1 MRGTLVLAIAVIA
14 ATLSFTGGASAEEP
28 VAPTRAEYVSQVEPI
43 CQANTEANKRI
54 LKDVRK
60 KARDGRLKEAGAQF
74 IHASAAFG
82 STVTKI
88 SEVPRPPADDA
99 RLLKWFEHLN
109 IIKTDLR
116 KLGVALKKEDKILAA
131 HEGIRV
137 ERAGNAANNVGFI
150 FEFRYCRIL
159 PGRFT

>member
-1 MRGTLVLAIAVIA
+1 MKGTFVLATAVA
-14 ATLSFTGGASAEEP
+14 AASLLLAASAGAEEAVP
-28 VAPTRAEYVSQVEPI
+28 PTRAEYVSQVEPI

-54 LKDVRK
+54 LKDVRQ
-60 KARDGRLKEAGAQF
+60 KARDGKLKEAGAQF

-82 STVTKI
+82 STVKKI

-99 RLLKWFEHLN
+99 RLLKWFKYLG
-109 IIKTDLR
+109 IVKTNLG
-116 KLGVALKKEDKILAA
+116 KLGKALKEGDEILAA

-150 FEFRYCRIL
+150 FEFRYCRIT